1 MKKMFLVLVVMSS
14 TSLFA
19 GTYTPPKPT
28 SKMLT
33 VTTSVTKTVI
43 TVTKNANGT
52 VTTSSSTN
60 TTKAPVVKPTVNAPV
75 KVTPLATAINY
86 STWKPETIAYCFAV
100 FGPNWMYNPSVAFM
114 LSALGLPSTTGTP
127 VGD

>member
-1 MKKMFLVLVVMSS
+1 MKKIYFAIVALTS
-14 TSLFA
+14 TTLFA

-43 TVTKNANGT
+43 TVTKNANGK

-60 TTKAPVVKPTVNAPV
+60 TTKAPVVKPTVSAPI
-75 KVTPLATAINY
+75 KVTPLATAIDY
-86 STWKPETIAYCFAV
+86 STWKPETIAYCVAM

-114 LSALGLPSTTGTP
+114 ISAMGLPAGE
-127 VGD
+127 